1 MAIPEQPPLG
11 RRDELLTRLEQLTQP
26 RADGAETPAAP
37 NEVGQAAERLAA
49 GARELEAFVERWE
62 QRLTHVEKTSGQA
75 TAELVRRIDGKVS
88 ALIDDAR
95 AVAIARWKHEA
106 SVFVCG
112 AVLGVLLG
120 FGVPYATRGEALA
133 REAHEVLVQILE
145 NTNARREAEAAKPA
159 PSRPGR
165 GR

>member
-11 RRDELLTRLEQLTQP
+11 RRDELLSRLEQLTKP
-26 RADGAETPAAP
+26 RANGTEAPATPD
-37 NEVGQAAERLAA
+37 EVGQAAERLAA
-49 GARELEAFVERWE
+49 GARELEAFIERWE
-62 QRLTHVEKTSGQA
+62 QRLTAVEKTSGQGLG
-75 TAELVRRIDGKVS
+75 ELVRRIDGKVS

-95 AVAIARWKHEA
+95 AVAIARWKHDA
-106 SVFVCG
+106 SVFLCG

-133 REAHEVLVQILE
+133 RETHEVLVQILE

-159 PSRPGR
+159 PSRPSR